1 MFVTFPFAFLHCSLF
16 RFNVLIISSNL
27 SDCGDTGVGF
37 KHLRISPQNT
47 NEWAASEYGHPVEP
61 HCHGLPIATR
71 FTAFVPE
78 CSYMPCHHFA
88 SRIAPRHGEEV
99 RTFGP
104 FCITKCGTGSQRRRN
119 CSLPKKVPL
128 SRTFR
133 TVARV
138 YVVCGRRPWEA
149 QVNDTYWSSPPPLF
163 IACEASTRRA
173 NLQAQF
179 DELRSSG
186 NEQIYVRFGQCGNEY
201 GQVARWLVAFCMRVR
216 RHGEN
221 RHLSIIMS
229 ALALFCCSHRRR

>member
-149 QVNDTYWSSPPPLF
+149 QVNDTYWSSPPPPFLLRVKLLPEGLTF
-163 IACEASTRRA
+163 RRNLTNYVHPVMSKFMCGSDNVGTSMAKWLAGWLPFVCESEGTAKIGT
-173 NLQAQF
+173 
-179 DELRSSG
+179 
-186 NEQIYVRFGQCGNEY
+186 
-201 GQVARWLVAFCMRVR
+201 
-216 RHGEN
+216 
-221 RHLSIIMS
+221 S
-229 ALALFCCSHRRR
+229 AL